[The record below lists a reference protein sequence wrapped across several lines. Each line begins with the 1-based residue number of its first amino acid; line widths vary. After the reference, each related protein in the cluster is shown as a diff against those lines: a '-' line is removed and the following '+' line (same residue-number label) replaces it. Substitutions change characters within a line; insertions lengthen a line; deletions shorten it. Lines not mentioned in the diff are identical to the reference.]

1 LSLLVSLRCGWVL
14 VVLLPAQQ
22 PVEHSALL
30 AWLLNGRC
38 LLLLLLLLLQLG
50 PLAVGR
56 LAVALQPWL
65 APLAALHAAML

>member
-1 LSLLVSLRCGWVL
+1 VSLRCCWVL

-38 LLLLLLLLLQLG
+38 LLLLLLLQLG